1 MQEKEAACQDVT
13 VRNLLNQIAGA
24 GLVQLVREG
33 KGRTPSI
40 FHLGNLLQMASGRN

>member
-40 FHLGNLLQMASGRN
+40 FHLENLLQMASGRN